1 LNKKENMVF
10 AVCYSYD
17 KNFVNGNAPTGIM
30 LYELHNKC
38 NDYNEAL
45 EYFRQALISRQTMDE
60 DYGCGYSREFRLCLL
75 ELDDNDETKIKNLLA
90 TDLNRNNFWDEQI
103 KLHQNILK
111 GH

>member
-1 LNKKENMVF
+1 
-10 AVCYSYD
+10 
-17 KNFVNGNAPTGIM
+17 
-30 LYELHNKC
+30 
-38 NDYNEAL
+38 
-45 EYFRQALISRQTMDE
+45 MDE